1 MMRNSLRVLGFVRQ
15 SSTRP
20 KLVAGSVMSSL
31 TLETPIKKHSPK
43 EAHMRKWLPNR
54 CGAITQKVGMMPYFD
69 EKTGERIAATI
80 LQFNNVEVLLH
91 RTIEENGYYACQV
104 GYGNRSP
111 DKLSRQLLGHFASK
125 GVNPKEEVSEFRVKN
140 EDGLLPV
147 GSHIKPSFFTAGN
160 FLDVRSV
167 SKGKGFAGVMKRH
180 NFKGLRASHG
190 TSVMHRHGGSY
201 GQNQDPG
208 RVLPGKKMPGH
219 MGVQN
224 VTVQNVKIIKTD
236 DVNNVIWVKG
246 AVPGPNGTYVKIQD
260 AIKKQ

>member
-1 MMRNSLRVLGFVRQ
+1 MVGLVTFIRQ
-15 SSTRP
+15 SSTMRA
-20 KLVAGSVMSSL
+20 KLIARSAVSAVPL
-31 TLETPIKKHSPK
+31 PEPVKKHQPQQ
-43 EAHMRKWLPNR
+43 AHLRKWLPNR
-54 CGAITQKVGMMPYFD
+54 CGAVTQKVGMMPYFD

-80 LQFNNVEVLLH
+80 LQFNNVEVLMH
-91 RTIEENGYYACQV
+91 RRLDEDGYVACQV
-104 GYGNRSP
+104 GYGNRSV
-111 DKLSRQLLGHFASK
+111 DKVSRQMLGHFATLN
-125 GVNPKEEVSEFRVKN
+125 VNPKEKVTEFRVKN
-140 EDGLLPV
+140 EEGLLPI
-147 GSHIKPSFFTAGN
+147 GTHIKPDFFTEGQY
-160 FLDVRSV
+160 LDVRSV

-224 VTVQNVKIIKTD
+224 VTVQNVKILKVD
-236 DVNNVIWVKG
+236 EANNVIWVKG

-260 AIKKQ
+260 AIKKLKD